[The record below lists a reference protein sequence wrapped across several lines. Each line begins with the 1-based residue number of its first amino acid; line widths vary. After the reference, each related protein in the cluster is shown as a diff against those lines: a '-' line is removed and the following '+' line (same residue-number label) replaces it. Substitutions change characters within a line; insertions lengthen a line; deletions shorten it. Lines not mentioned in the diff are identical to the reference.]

1 MKPFHSKTIQVLQKL
16 NIKFF
21 IGSDS
26 LVGLSESDI
35 YKYSS
40 NIKIFILP
48 TSPLKLIQLSIFL
61 LMNKIIVKP
70 KNIGDNWSLRLRF
83 KPSITQKS
91 KTWIKISFLKPS
103 INNQYRVFIGGQF
116 SFYDI
121 EDIKLIEQHY
131 NDTILT
137 VPNNLRGFV
146 KKYKNEL
153 LSGFYK
159 HHSVKFDAASEKKAL
174 IFLYAINDILKS
186 FPLRYW
192 IEGGTLLGAIRN
204 GKLIPWDHD
213 LDMGIINDSD
223 PQINNLV
230 KAMKKKFYVSV
241 KSFGKTEGTW
251 NLGTSRVIKIYPKK
265 YIFFKEDLCLD
276 LFVYYSGTLPDS
288 DEEVYKYVVWG
299 KNAYHKKEFL
309 EKTELMKFYGQEIP
323 TPSNPEK
330 FLEVKYGVDW
340 KTPKEKWNVALD
352 DGSIIR

>member
-1 MKPFHSKTIQVLQKL
+1 MKPFHSKTIQILRKL

-26 LVGLSESDI
+26 LIGLSESNI

-48 TSPLKLIQLSIFL
+48 ISTLKLIQLSIFL
-61 LMNKIIVKP
+61 LINKIIVKP
-70 KNIGDNWSLRLRF
+70 KNIGNNLSLRLRF
-83 KPSITQKS
+83 KSSITQKS
-91 KTWIKISFLKPS
+91 KTWIKISFLKLS
-103 INNQYRVFIGGQF
+103 INNQYKVFIGGKF
-116 SFYDI
+116 IFYDI
-121 EDIKLIEQHY
+121 EDIKLIEQQN

-137 VPNNLRGFV
+137 IPNDLNGFV
-146 KKYKNEL
+146 KKYKDEL
-153 LSGFYK
+153 FSEFYK
-159 HHSVKFDAASEKKAL
+159 NHTVKFDTDSEKKTL
-174 IFLYAINDILKS
+174 IFLYEINDILKS
-186 FPLRYW
+186 FPIRYW

-223 PQINNLV
+223 NQINNLI

-241 KSFGKTEGTW
+241 KSFDKTENTW

-265 YIFFKEDLCLD
+265 YIFFKEELCLD
-276 LFVYYSGTLPDS
+276 LFVYYSGTLPNS

-299 KNAYHKKEFL
+299 KNSYHKKEFL
-309 EKTELMKFYGQEIP
+309 EKTELIKFYGQEIP

-330 FLEVKYGVDW
+330 FLEAKYGADW
-340 KTPKEKWNVALD
+340 KIPKEKWNVALD